1 MYLRKVTGFGTANG
15 TFGELLQ
22 GVLPEDERHFLVT
35 LPIAGWAHAAFHY
48 LPDRPEVEVRPAH
61 KTKARRLAMRLLR
74 TYGISGGGVVELG
87 GALPEGKGLASSS
100 ADLVAT
106 ARAIADAIGIS
117 LDAAA
122 IEGFLRDV
130 EPSDGVM
137 YPGIVSYHHREV
149 RLREK
154 LGFLPPLTIVAHDLG
169 GMVDTIRFNRS
180 TALPP
185 MRVRHEYRV
194 LLAEM
199 ATAVRAGDLI
209 TVGRIAT
216 RSAELHVH
224 RHPRADF
231 AQLRQVCREV
241 GGLGLAIAHSGT
253 YLGIL
258 LGEHREGEERTAAA
272 LARCADLPGK
282 VRIFRTLGAAD
293 YPTGPATAG
302 PASRCGEG
310 LTELRE
316 QVREGTPT

>member
-1 MYLRKVTGFGTANG
+1 M
-15 TFGELLQ
+15 LQ
-22 GVLPEDERHFLVT
+22 GVLPEEERHFLVT

-48 LPDRPEVEVRPAH
+48 LPDSPEVAVRPSH
-61 KTKARRLAMRLLR
+61 KTKARRLATRLLR
-74 TYGISGGGVVELG
+74 TYGISGGGMVELD

-106 ARAIADAIGIS
+106 ARAIADAIGIF

-122 IEGFLRDV
+122 IECLLRDV

-149 RLREK
+149 RVREE
-154 LGFLPPLTIVAHDLG
+154 LGFLPPLTILAHDVG

-185 MRVRHEYRV
+185 MRVRHEYRT
-194 LLAEM
+194 LLDEM
-199 ATAVRAGDLI
+199 SAAVRTGDLA

-216 RSAELHVH
+216 RSAELHVQ

-231 AQLRQVCREV
+231 AQMRRLCHEV

-258 LGEHREGEERTAAA
+258 LGEHREGEERTTAA
-272 LARCADLPGK
+272 LARCAELPGE
-282 VRIFRTLGAAD
+282 VRVFRTLGVAD
-293 YPTGPATAG
+293 YPPCPLSSGTRAG
-302 PASRCGEG
+302 AAKG
-310 LTELRE
+310 
-316 QVREGTPT
+316 